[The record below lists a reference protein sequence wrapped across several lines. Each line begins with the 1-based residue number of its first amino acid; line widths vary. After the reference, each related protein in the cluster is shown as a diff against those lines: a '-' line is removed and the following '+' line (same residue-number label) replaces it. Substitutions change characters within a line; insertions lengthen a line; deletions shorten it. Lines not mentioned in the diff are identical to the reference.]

1 MKSKLAIILSL
12 LFILIG
18 CSSEEEKV
26 INRFKSEEAGKYSI
40 VVFDVNLPSA
50 DYQKR
55 INIDLVD
62 ANELWEKMHLLSFIS
77 LNENT
82 SQDYDYKEVF
92 SLSDLPEIVV
102 FDHKGIVLQTNKFEE
117 LEEFFLKMK

>member
-1 MKSKLAIILSL
+1 M
-12 LFILIG
+12 
-18 CSSEEEKV
+18 
-26 INRFKSEEAGKYSI
+26 
-40 VVFDVNLPSA
+40 VFDVNLPSA